1 MIQDIIKRKWL
12 KLQRGDRCNIT
23 KDFREY
29 IGREYTTNEG
39 YKITIL
45 DYIGRHE
52 ILIKFNDNPDDTI
65 WTTLQNIKNGQIK
78 NPYKRSV
85 YNIGYYG
92 VGNYTARNNNIKTEE
107 YIKWISM
114 FVRCY
119 DDKYHERQ
127 PSYIGCTV
135 AEPFQNFQ
143 IFAEWYN
150 HNIYECNYP
159 LELDKDFLYEGNK
172 IYSPAT
178 CCFLPKEI
186 NTAINYKR
194 HDVEYMQKL
203 YLKYKMELPYR
214 LRMELY
220 YVSHPKEIKKAS

>member
-1 MIQDIIKRKWL
+1 M
-12 KLQRGDRCNIT
+12 QRGDRCNIT

-52 ILIKFNDNPDDTI
+52 ILIKFNDNPDVTI

-119 DDKYHERQ
+119 DDKYH
-127 PSYIGCTV
+127 V
-135 AEPFQNFQ
+135 
-143 IFAEWYN
+143 
-150 HNIYECNYP
+150 
-159 LELDKDFLYEGNK
+159 KDNPH
-172 IYSPAT
+172 I
-178 CCFLPKEI
+178 
-186 NTAINYKR
+186 
-194 HDVEYMQKL
+194 
-203 YLKYKMELPYR
+203 
-214 LRMELY
+214 
-220 YVSHPKEIKKAS
+220 

>member
-1 MIQDIIKRKWL
+1 MED
-12 KLQRGDRCNIT
+12 
-23 KDFREY
+23 
-29 IGREYTTNEG
+29 
-39 YKITIL
+39 
-45 DYIGRHE
+45 
-52 ILIKFNDNPDDTI
+52 IKFNDNPDVTI

>member
-1 MIQDIIKRKWL
+1 MQK
-12 KLQRGDRCNIT
+12 GDRCNIT

-52 ILIKFNDNPDDTI
+52 ILIKFNDNPDVTI

-135 AEPFQNFQ
+135 AEGIDKVYACSKSPFSEIPGKRAFIKDN
-143 IFAEWYN
+143 YGLPDD
-150 HNIYECNYP
+150 NIYFT
-159 LELDKDFLYEGNK
+159 LEKTEKLTVLQ
-172 IYSPAT
+172 T
-178 CCFLPKEI
+178 LQ
-186 NTAINYKR
+186 
-194 HDVEYMQKL
+194 QKL
-203 YLKYKMELPYR
+203 GLKPSQIAIVEDTVKTLDYIRAHSDFVTVHVSSFME
-214 LRMELY
+214 
-220 YVSHPKEIKKAS
+220 

>member
-52 ILIKFNDNPDDTI
+52 ILIKFNDNPDVTI

-150 HNIYECNYP
+150 HNIYE
-159 LELDKDFLYEGNK
+159 GNK

>member
-52 ILIKFNDNPDDTI
+52 ILIKFNDNPDVTI

-150 HNIYECNYP
+150 HNIYECN
-159 LELDKDFLYEGNK
+159 
-172 IYSPAT
+172 
-178 CCFLPKEI
+178 
-186 NTAINYKR
+186 
-194 HDVEYMQKL
+194 
-203 YLKYKMELPYR
+203 
-214 LRMELY
+214 
-220 YVSHPKEIKKAS
+220 

>member
-1 MIQDIIKRKWL
+1 M
-12 KLQRGDRCNIT
+12 QRGDRCNIT

-52 ILIKFNDNPDDTI
+52 ILIKFNDNPDVTI

-92 VGNYTARNNNIKTEE
+92 IGNYTARNNNIKTE
-107 YIKWISM
+107 
-114 FVRCY
+114 
-119 DDKYHERQ
+119 
-127 PSYIGCTV
+127 
-135 AEPFQNFQ
+135 
-143 IFAEWYN
+143 
-150 HNIYECNYP
+150 
-159 LELDKDFLYEGNK
+159 
-172 IYSPAT
+172 
-178 CCFLPKEI
+178 
-186 NTAINYKR
+186 
-194 HDVEYMQKL
+194 EYMQKL

>member
-1 MIQDIIKRKWL
+1 MQK
-12 KLQRGDRCNIT
+12 GDRCNIT

-52 ILIKFNDNPDDTI
+52 ILIKFNDNPDVTI

-150 HNIYECNYP
+150 HNIYE
-159 LELDKDFLYEGNK
+159 GNK

>member
-52 ILIKFNDNPDDTI
+52 ILIKFNDNPDVTI

-85 YNIGYYG
+85 YNINGLACLF
-92 VGNYTARNNNIKTEE
+92 VVMMINI
-107 YIKWISM
+107 M
-114 FVRCY
+114 
-119 DDKYHERQ
+119 
-127 PSYIGCTV
+127 
-135 AEPFQNFQ
+135 
-143 IFAEWYN
+143 
-150 HNIYECNYP
+150 
-159 LELDKDFLYEGNK
+159 KDNPH
-172 IYSPAT
+172 I
-178 CCFLPKEI
+178 
-186 NTAINYKR
+186 
-194 HDVEYMQKL
+194 
-203 YLKYKMELPYR
+203 
-214 LRMELY
+214 
-220 YVSHPKEIKKAS
+220 